1 MAKKL
6 SKRLQ
11 QKEKTESNIDQEM
24 PTEEDEKRQLS
35 ADEV

>member
-11 QKEKTESNIDQEM
+11 REKIESNIDQEI
-24 PTEEDEKRQLS
+24 PATEEYEKLS